1 MCIHISYL
9 HVLVAGVD
17 FAYERVMMTFTPETA
32 PLQVN
37 LNITVMDDA
46 EGEPLE
52 RFEVVISSPDRR
64 VTING
69 GRMTII
75 IQDNEG
81 IVIT

>member
-17 FAYERVMMTFTPETA
+17 FTSEPVLVTFTPETA

-37 LNITVMDDA
+37 LNITIMDDA
-46 EGEPLE
+46 HGEPLE
-52 RFEVVISSPDRR
+52 RFEVVISSNDSR

-69 GRMTII
+69 GRITII